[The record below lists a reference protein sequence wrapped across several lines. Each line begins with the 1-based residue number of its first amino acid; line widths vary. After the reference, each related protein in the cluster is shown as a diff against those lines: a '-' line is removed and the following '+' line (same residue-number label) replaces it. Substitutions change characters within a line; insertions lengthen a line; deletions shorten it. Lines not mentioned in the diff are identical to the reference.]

1 MKFLADIFLYNP
13 QKPLLFTQFFF
24 WAFLAVLMFFY
35 SFIYQKNTWRNSYL
49 FVLSLFFYYKS
60 GGYFFSL
67 LVFSTLV
74 DFFIGREIFRAKNK
88 STKKFLVTLSVFVNL
103 SLLAYF
109 KYSYFFTESLNSIFH
124 LHLQV
129 ENLMAIWSNALFS
142 SHFDI
147 STIILPVGIS
157 FYTFQT
163 ISYSVDMYRGRL
175 EKPVDNIIDFGF
187 YVTFFP
193 QLVAGPIVR
202 ASEFIPQLYEK
213 YQVSKHEF
221 NIAIFLI
228 LNGLIK
234 KILISDYISV
244 NFIDRIFGSPEMFS
258 GFENLMAV
266 YGYGIQIYCDFSGYT
281 DIAIGVALLLGFRLP
296 LNFNSPYKAINITD
310 FWRRWHISLSSW
322 LRDYLYISLGGNR
335 KGKIR
340 TYINLF
346 LTMLLGGLW
355 HGAALRF
362 IIWGA
367 LHGVGL
373 AFHKVWMIFF
383 PGKGKP
389 NWIVRFISIFITFSF
404 VHFAWI
410 FFRAKDMRTIGLML
424 HQIAFDFRP
433 QLILSVL
440 SGYWRPISLIALGYF
455 IHWLP
460 VTTKEY
466 YKELFYNVPTWAKA
480 GITTV
485 VVFALYQVTSA
496 GVQAFIYFQF

>member
-1 MKFLADIFLYNP
+1 
-13 QKPLLFTQFFF
+13 
-24 WAFLAVLMFFY
+24 
-35 SFIYQKNTWRNSYL
+35 
-49 FVLSLFFYYKS
+49 
-60 GGYFFSL
+60 
-67 LVFSTLV
+67 
-74 DFFIGREIFRAKNK
+74 
-88 STKKFLVTLSVFVNL
+88 
-103 SLLAYF
+103 
-109 KYSYFFTESLNSIFH
+109 
-124 LHLQV
+124 
-129 ENLMAIWSNALFS
+129 
-142 SHFDI
+142 
-147 STIILPVGIS
+147 
-157 FYTFQT
+157 
-163 ISYSVDMYRGRL
+163 
-175 EKPVDNIIDFGF
+175 
-187 YVTFFP
+187 
-193 QLVAGPIVR
+193 
-202 ASEFIPQLYEK
+202 
-213 YQVSKHEF
+213 
-221 NIAIFLI
+221 
-228 LNGLIK
+228 
-234 KILISDYISV
+234 
-244 NFIDRIFGSPEMFS
+244 
-258 GFENLMAV
+258 MAV